1 MSIDCFSYDLC
12 YLSFFDIQS
21 IAWIL
26 FENCLCCHIRRNNWI
41 NTRPVVHYSLCHLL
55 DVRVVREAGVR
66 IALCSHMSSRLAR
79 RLWTSCSSGLLRLRL
94 LRRPPQCP
102 LLSWATRQC
111 SPLLALPTADS
122 PADSIAHPND
132 AAGVAIATIARLTPE
147 HELLTPAATTPD
159 PFAKRHA
166 TRKFTLLL
174 RSGRRSFMRI
184 RDEQSVQ

>member
-1 MSIDCFSYDLC
+1 MSSFKIFHFIFNMSIDCFSYNLC
-12 YLSFFDIQS
+12 YLRFFYIQS

-26 FENCLCCHIRRNNWI
+26 FKNCLLLSHKNKIFEY
-41 NTRPVVHYSLCHLL
+41 TPDPFVHYSLCHLL

-66 IALCSHMSSRLAR
+66 FALCSHMSSRLAR

-94 LRRPPQCP
+94 LRWPPQCL

-132 AAGVAIATIARLTPE
+132 AAGVAIATIACLTPE
-147 HELLTPAATTPD
+147 HELLAPAATTPD

-174 RSGRRSFMRI
+174 R
-184 RDEQSVQ
+184 